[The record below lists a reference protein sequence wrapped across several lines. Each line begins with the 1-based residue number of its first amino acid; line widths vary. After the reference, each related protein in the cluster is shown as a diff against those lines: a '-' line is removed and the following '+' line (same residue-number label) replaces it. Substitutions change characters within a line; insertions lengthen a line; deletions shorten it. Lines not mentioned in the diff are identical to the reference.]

1 MAAISR
7 AVVCQERDNRMTDKT
22 NNSLTHVATQPG
34 RLPVNQPAPS
44 PVRVKL
50 RRVNASLATPYPPDG
65 ESKVW
70 WKRLKKALGTKSSDF
85 VNASLLELQAAAH
98 LPFGGISEVAMN
110 AALALIEAA
119 APRNEI
125 EGALAVQM
133 ACTHTAA
140 LSVLARFSGGGGSER
155 RVVALASAAARLMR
169 AYSGQVETLRRLRH
183 GGDQHVRVE
192 HIHINE
198 GAQAVIGSV
207 RAPDRRHD
215 ATTGVPSQ
223 DQHIDSDCKSIG

>member
-1 MAAISR
+1 
-7 AVVCQERDNRMTDKT
+7 MTDKT
-22 NNSLTHVATQPG
+22 NNSLTPVATQPG
-34 RLPVNQPAPS
+34 RLPVTQPGPS

-50 RRVNASLATPYPPDG
+50 RRVNASVAQTYPPDG

-98 LPFGGISEVAMN
+98 LPFGGISEVAIN
-110 AALALIEAA
+110 AALGLIDGA

-140 LSVLARFSGGGGSER
+140 SPRMVARARFC
-155 RVVALASAAARLMR
+155 
-169 AYSGQVETLRRLRH
+169 
-183 GGDQHVRVE
+183 
-192 HIHINE
+192 
-198 GAQAVIGSV
+198 
-207 RAPDRRHD
+207 
-215 ATTGVPSQ
+215 
-223 DQHIDSDCKSIG
+223 CKSRWRLC

>member
-1 MAAISR
+1 
-7 AVVCQERDNRMTDKT
+7 MTDKT
-22 NNSLTHVATQPG
+22 NNSLTPVATQPG
-34 RLPVNQPAPS
+34 RLPVNQPGSS

-50 RRVNASLATPYPPDG
+50 RRVNASLAKPYPPDG

-98 LPFGGISEVAMN
+98 LPFGGISEVAIN

-140 LSVLARFSGGGGSER
+140 LAVLADSEATT
-155 RVVALASAAARLMR
+155 VANAVPALGSAAGRLLR
-169 AYSGQVETLRRLRH
+169 AYAMQVEPFR
-183 GGDQHVRVE
+183 
-192 HIHINE
+192 
-198 GAQAVIGSV
+198 
-207 RAPDRRHD
+207 
-215 ATTGVPSQ
+215 
-223 DQHIDSDCKSIG
+223 

>member
-1 MAAISR
+1 
-7 AVVCQERDNRMTDKT
+7 MTDKT
-22 NNSLTHVATQPG
+22 NNSLTPVATQPG
-34 RLPVNQPAPS
+34 RLPVNQPGPS

-50 RRVNASLATPYPPDG
+50 RRVNANLATPYPPDG

-140 LSVLARFSGGGGSER
+140 LAVLARFSGGGGSER

-207 RAPDRRHD
+207 RAPDRRHE

-223 DQHIDSDCKSIG
+223 DQQIDSDCKSTR

>member
-1 MAAISR
+1 
-7 AVVCQERDNRMTDKT
+7 MTDKT
-22 NNSLTHVATQPG
+22 NNSLTPVATQPG
-34 RLPVNQPAPS
+34 RLPVNQPAGPS

-50 RRVNASLATPYPPDG
+50 RRVNASLAEPYPPDG
-65 ESKVW
+65 EKKVW

-98 LPFGGISEVAMN
+98 LPFGGISEVAIN
-110 AALALIEAA
+110 AALALIEGA

-140 LSVLARFSGGGGSER
+140 LAVLARLNGGGGSER

-169 AYSGQVETLRRLRH
+169 AYSGQVETLRRLRP
-183 GGDQHVRVE
+183 
-192 HIHINE
+192 
-198 GAQAVIGSV
+198 SV
-207 RAPDRRHD
+207 
-215 ATTGVPSQ
+215 TGVTFPDGGYAVLNVMASRNAWNRMTQ
-223 DQHIDSDCKSIG
+223 LGLTTDLRLRLRLPR